1 MSFDA
6 PAPTKQS
13 ASFLSAP
20 LVAAGLL
27 FIGLTILSFSLGDA
41 SVERQSLDTSLQR
54 LTKETEETRAAN
66 KTAQLRAIQAQ
77 LAADRCKEALP
88 PPPP

>member
-1 MSFDA
+1 MSFDT
-6 PAPTKQS
+6 PTPTKQG
-13 ASFLSAP
+13 ASLLSAP

-27 FIGLTILSFSLGDA
+27 FVGLTILSFSLGDA
-41 SVERQSLDTSLQR
+41 SVERQSLDTSLRR
-54 LTKETEETRAAN
+54 LTKETEETRSAI